1 VAAGPLA
8 YSPVLAVV
16 TGAFEVAAGVYALAG
31 PGRKTILRPAAV
43 ILFLLAG
50 YQFSEVLVCANPQA
64 LAFSRLAYLIITW
77 LPPFGLRLAVA
88 LDERRNRVLRAANA
102 VYFAA
107 AAALC
112 VWILADAGLITR
124 SVCDVVLARYFV
136 ASPFD
141 VVYALFYQTALLWIV
156 FGSGLGMAAAADP
169 VLRRHLAYLQ
179 MGILGFIFPSMA
191 VRLLVGGRGEILP
204 SVMCHFAFVLG
215 AALFALT
222 LRERRTAPVM
232 PTG

>member
-1 VAAGPLA
+1 MAAGPLA
-8 YSPVLAVV
+8 YSPILAVV
-16 TGAFEVAAGVYALAG
+16 TGVLEIAAGVYALAG

-50 YQFSEVLVCANPQA
+50 YQFSEVLVCANPQVS
-64 LAFSRLAYLIITW
+64 AFSRLAYLIITW
-77 LPPFGLRLAVA
+77 LPPFGLRLAVV
-88 LDERRNRVLRAANA
+88 LDERRTRVLRAANA

-141 VVYALFYQTALLWIV
+141 VVYGVFYQSGLLWVV
-156 FGSGLGMAAAADP
+156 FGAGIGMAVAADP
-169 VLRRHLAYLQ
+169 VLRKHLAHLQ
-179 MGILGFIFPSMA
+179 LGVLGFMFPSVA
-191 VRLLVGGRGEILP
+191 VRLLVDGRGDMLP
-204 SVMCHFAFVLG
+204 SVMCHFALILAASIFVLV
-215 AALFALT
+215 

-232 PTG
+232 PPR